1 MSLKRLAAAW
11 QRGGTSLAAR
21 VMLDRA
27 CDFCWEHYFGVDS
40 AGLIPIETL
49 LSEWHGCH
57 DYFPS
62 SRKPFHSLMALI
74 DVHAGRDVFVDF
86 GAGKG
91 RALLMAAQ
99 YPFKRVVG
107 IEISEALCREARRNV
122 ARWTGTFACEDIE
135 IWTGD
140 AAHYCIPADATVFYL
155 YNPFHGR
162 TLNAVFDAIARSH
175 AAAPRR
181 IWVVFNNTT
190 HFLNMERQFPWLK
203 AIARPSFEHDCGVYL
218 AAGAS

>member
-1 MSLKRLAAAW
+1 
-11 QRGGTSLAAR
+11 
-21 VMLDRA
+21 
-27 CDFCWEHYFGVDS
+27 
-40 AGLIPIETL
+40 
-49 LSEWHGCH
+49 
-57 DYFPS
+57 
-62 SRKPFHSLMALI
+62 
-74 DVHAGRDVFVDF
+74 
-86 GAGKG
+86 
-91 RALLMAAQ
+91 
-99 YPFKRVVG
+99 
-107 IEISEALCREARRNV
+107 
-122 ARWTGTFACEDIE
+122 
-135 IWTGD
+135 
-140 AAHYCIPADATVFYL
+140 VFYL

>member
-122 ARWTGTFACEDIE
+122 ARWRAHSPARTSRSGPPMPRTIAFPPMPPCSTSTTRFTVALSTPCSMQSHDHMPRPHGGSGSSSTTRRTF
-135 IWTGD
+135 
-140 AAHYCIPADATVFYL
+140 
-155 YNPFHGR
+155 
-162 TLNAVFDAIARSH
+162 
-175 AAAPRR
+175 
-181 IWVVFNNTT
+181 
-190 HFLNMERQFPWLK
+190 
-203 AIARPSFEHDCGVYL
+203 
-218 AAGAS
+218 